1 MILDGPNLRWQ
12 VTRPNMKERTMQPIG
27 SLVDSFDASI
37 TLPFKPGIWFDSL
50 EISSTVAAKLGG
62 V

>member
-1 MILDGPNLRWQ
+1 
-12 VTRPNMKERTMQPIG
+12 MKERTMQPIG